1 MRTKKIGA
9 MLCASAVLTASALS
23 WAGEICTVDGLGI
36 PDGTVLLQ
44 MGAVDMNGGP
54 VYRQCVDGTLGAPF
68 TASSLPRSAA
78 VAPEQAQA
86 QAVAPAPVPPAGQGR
101 AATVGAGDLDA
112 AVRRLLTEQPG
123 LVAAAMQRAQ
133 EQQRQ
138 QVAAERNRK
147 LAEMLPKVVES
158 GISVGP
164 VEADVTVVE
173 WLDYGCP
180 YCQQSEPGV
189 RELLAKD
196 PKVRVVFKEM
206 PILGPSSVLAARVA
220 LAAREQGRYLDVHQA
235 LMEMKTGHGVDL
247 KPAMIEEM
255 VATLGLDGERLKRD
269 MESPEV
275 NRALAETRAEA
286 ASLGI
291 QSTPTFAIG
300 AEVVPMALTAEG
312 LAAKVAEV
320 RSKVQASAATP

>member
-1 MRTKKIGA
+1 M
-9 MLCASAVLTASALS
+9 MLANTLRATAFVTLFSGSAALGGEVCAV
-23 WAGEICTVDGLGI
+23 EGLGV

-44 MGAVDMNGGP
+44 LGAVDMNGGP
-54 VYRQCVDGTLGAPF
+54 VYRQCVDGRLGSPF
-68 TASSLPRSAA
+68 TAASLPRSAPT
-78 VAPEQAQA
+78 APEQPRT
-86 QAVAPAPVPPAGQGR
+86 VTSAPASPAGQGQE
-101 AATVGAGDLDA
+101 AAVGAADLDA

-138 QVAAERNRK
+138 QAAAERNRR

-158 GISVGP
+158 GISVGA

-189 RELLAKD
+189 RELLAID

-220 LAAREQGRYLDVHQA
+220 LAAREQGRYLDVHHA

-275 NRALAETRAEA
+275 NKALAETRAEA
-286 ASLGI
+286 SSLGI

-300 AEVVPMALTAEG
+300 AEMVPMALTAEG

-320 RSKVQASAATP
+320 RGKPQASSATP